1 MVAPSPDAA
10 VILPE
15 MEALE
20 AVEFVPCDRRATVG
34 NANKISA
41 IEIAQK
47 ALDTILRAIFIVF
60 AVKSPKMKNSP
71 PKLMIRRPMPP
82 GSCVTFLQ
90 ACPNYPLVRQYR
102 TGALASSRS
111 G

>member
-1 MVAPSPDAA
+1 M
-10 VILPE
+10 
-15 MEALE
+15 
-20 AVEFVPCDRRATVG
+20 VEFALCDRRPRVG
-34 NANKISA
+34 NGNKISA
-41 IEIAQK
+41 MEIAQK

>member
-1 MVAPSPDAA
+1 MAVDCGAGPADGPVSFTVTPGSTLVAPSPDTA

-15 MEALE
+15 KEALE
-20 AVEFVPCDRRATVG
+20 AVEFVPCDCRATVG

-60 AVKSPKMKNSP
+60 AVKSPKNEKFP
-71 PKLMIRRPMPP
+71 TLD
-82 GSCVTFLQ
+82 
-90 ACPNYPLVRQYR
+90 
-102 TGALASSRS
+102 
-111 G
+111 

>member
-1 MVAPSPDAA
+1 MVAPSPDIA

-15 MEALE
+15 MAALE
-20 AVEFVPCDRRATVG
+20 AVEFVPCNCRATVG

-60 AVKSPKMKNSP
+60 AVKTPKMKLP
-71 PKLMIRRPMPP
+71 PQTDDSTPYAPWQLRDIFTGVSKLP
-82 GSCVTFLQ
+82 
-90 ACPNYPLVRQYR
+90 
-102 TGALASSRS
+102 TGAPIPHRS
-111 G
+111 PCQQ